1 MDPERLKERER
12 DLPKAAPPGA
22 NYVTWVRAGNLLFL
36 SGQLPK
42 WNGERRFIGKLGR
55 EFDVA
60 EGRQAARLCA
70 LNLLAQLRA
79 AVDGDWATVVRCVR
93 VAGYVNAT
101 DDFVAHSQVVD
112 GASDVLVEWLGE
124 EGRHARM
131 AVGVNG
137 LPYDAAVEVE
147 AVFEVIP

>member
-1 MDPERLKERER
+1 MDFERLKARERE
-12 DLPKAAPPGA
+12 LPDAAPPGA

-42 WNGERRFIGKLGR
+42 WNGERRYTGKLGR
-55 EFDVA
+55 EFDVP

-79 AVDGDWATVVRCVR
+79 AVDGEWEKVVRCVR

-101 DDFVAHSQVVD
+101 DDFTAHSQVVD
-112 GASDVLVEWLGE
+112 GASDELVEWLGE
-124 EGRHARM
+124 AGRHARM
-131 AVGVNG
+131 AVGTNG
-137 LPYDAAVEVE
+137 LPYGAAVEVE
-147 AVFEVIP
+147 AVFEVRP